1 MDARPGKGQDDRVS
15 IRLELM
21 RISPA
26 RGEPL
31 VLPSYATDG
40 AAGLDL
46 RADLAV
52 TLQPGERA
60 LVPTG
65 IALAIPPGYE
75 GQVRPRSGLALRE
88 GVTCL
93 NSPGTVD
100 SDYRGEVGVI
110 LVNLGQKPV
119 ALSRGER
126 IAQLVIARVERAE
139 LAESASLPSTGR
151 GEGGFGHTG
160 KK

>member
-1 MDARPGKGQDDRVS
+1 MVNEQSMSLRIDV
-15 IRLELM
+15 M

-31 VLPSYATDG
+31 PLPSHATDG

-46 RADLAV
+46 RADAAVSLA
-52 TLQPGERA
+52 PGERA

-65 IALAIPPGYE
+65 LVVAIPPGFE

-93 NSPGTVD
+93 NSPGTID
-100 SDYRGEVGVI
+100 SDYRGEVAVI
-110 LVNLGQKPV
+110 LANLGQRTV
-119 ALSRGER
+119 AIQRGDR

-139 LAESASLPSTGR
+139 MLEGASLPPTGR
-151 GEGGFGHTG
+151 GARGFGHTG
-160 KK
+160 RE

>member
-1 MDARPGKGQDDRVS
+1 MVNEQSMSLRIDV
-15 IRLELM
+15 M

-26 RGEPL
+26 RGEALP
-31 VLPSYATDG
+31 LPSHATDG

-46 RADLAV
+46 RADAAVSLA
-52 TLQPGERA
+52 PGERA

-65 IALAIPPGYE
+65 LVVAIPPGFE

-93 NSPGTVD
+93 NSPGTID
-100 SDYRGEVGVI
+100 SDYRGELAVI
-110 LVNLGQKPV
+110 LANLGQRTV
-119 ALSRGER
+119 AIQRGDR

-139 LAESASLPSTGR
+139 MLEGTSLPPTGR
-151 GEGGFGHTG
+151 GAGGFGHTG
-160 KK
+160 RE

>member
-1 MDARPGKGQDDRVS
+1 MSLRIDV
-15 IRLELM
+15 I

-31 VLPSYATDG
+31 PLPSHATGG

-46 RADLAV
+46 RADAAVSLA
-52 TLQPGERA
+52 PGERA

-65 IALAIPPGYE
+65 LVVAIPPGFE

-93 NSPGTVD
+93 DSPGTIH
-100 SDYRGEVGVI
+100 SGYPGRGAI
-110 LVNLGQKPV
+110 R
-119 ALSRGER
+119 SRCSWTR
-126 IAQLVIARVERAE
+126 SATTARWSG
-139 LAESASLPSTGR
+139 SASVLWSRTSSALPPA
-151 GEGGFGHTG
+151 
-160 KK
+160 